1 MPIDH
6 FSDVQI
12 YNIHCYSFSQVFLS
26 VLSLFFLCSSSTPF
40 PGGGGDERR
49 NPKGRVYEV
58 GGVRLP
64 LPQLGGGA
72 GKQPAGFT
80 LRQLLHSHN

>member
-40 PGGGGDERR
+40 PGGGGGWAKESQG
-49 NPKGRVYEV
+49 K
-58 GGVRLP
+58 GVRSGRGQVTTP
-64 LPQLGGGA
+64 
-72 GKQPAGFT
+72 PAGGRGRKAAGWFHAT
-80 LRQLLHSHN
+80 PAPSLS